1 MTWLIVAIAAFAGS
15 LLAQRAKADQF
26 GLVGRLLFYLAL
38 IIWIWSEAGEKVFA
52 GSETG
57 LLGWFLIGL
66 MLFSAGEALSFL
78 NKGLGALSLAA
89 VALGA
94 LSFAAGFDVLRPDD
108 YALVPA
114 LLLAAMVL
122 SVAARAYV
130 QFSKALSKKGHTIAR
145 VALALYA
152 LAMAVMVYAAVYK
165 IIDRG
170 WALPWAYLA
179 GGGALVF
186 AAGQLWMGS
195 EKLLRAK
202 SAPAWMQMGA
212 INLGQLMMVVA
223 AVFVYREFL

>member
-1 MTWLIVAIAAFAGS
+1 MIWLIIALVVFGGS
-15 LLAQRAKADQF
+15 LLAQRAKADQL

-38 IIWIWSEAGEKVFA
+38 ILWIWAEAGEQAFA
-52 GSETG
+52 GNETS
-57 LLGWFLIGL
+57 LLGWFVIGL
-66 MLFSAGEALSFL
+66 VLFSTGEALSYL
-78 NKGLGALSLAA
+78 GKGLSAWSLAA
-89 VALGA
+89 AAVGA
-94 LSFAAGFDVLRPDD
+94 VLFAAGFDVLRPDE

-114 LLLAAMVL
+114 LLLAAMVI
-122 SVAARAYV
+122 SVAARSYV
-130 QFSKALSKKGHTIAR
+130 QFAKALGKKGHSNVR
-145 VALALYA
+145 VALGLYT
-152 LAMAVMVYAAVYK
+152 LAMTVMVYAAVYK

-170 WALPWAYLA
+170 WGLPWAYLA

-202 SAPAWMQMGA
+202 SAPAWVQTGA